1 MEMLASLRPLSARL
15 LPGFADGMLPFVS
28 NVAARPFQHHLRRHA
43 ATSASPCLPPLVA
56 SPPSAHP
63 LSLAPSNLVL
73 GVALPAAM
81 MMRPLLGGLIPSLL
95 LTGKRKT
102 SGKSKRFPKPANHGA
117 RPCNHVGRRQRAAAI
132 GNVRYQPKR

>member
-1 MEMLASLRPLSARL
+1 MLTTMLRPLSTR
-15 LPGFADGMLPFVS
+15 LPGIVERMLPFS
-28 NVAARPFQHHLRRHA
+28 AVATRPIQQHPLQRLA
-43 ATSASPCLPPLVA
+43 ATCAASSL
-56 SPPSAHP
+56 PSAGATP
-63 LSLAPSNLVL
+63 LSMAPSSSAL
-73 GVALPAAM
+73 GIGISAAM
-81 MMRPLLGGLIPSLL
+81 IMRPLLAGLIPSLL